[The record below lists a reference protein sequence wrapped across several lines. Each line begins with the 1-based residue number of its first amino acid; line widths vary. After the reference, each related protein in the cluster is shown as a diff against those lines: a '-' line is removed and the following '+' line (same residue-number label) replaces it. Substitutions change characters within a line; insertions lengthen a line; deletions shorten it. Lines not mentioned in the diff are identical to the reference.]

1 MEKRKGNIGILMML
15 RVWCFDSGGQ
25 MSILMLL
32 AVREEEEGA
41 EIPREVSAL

>member
-1 MEKRKGNIGILMML
+1 MF

-32 AVREEEEGA
+32 AVQKEEEGA
-41 EIPREVSAL
+41 EILREMSAF